1 MVFRDRKPA
10 WLNKEYTHVASPHII
25 PPLAKALAER
35 GYDTLT
41 EVQSAVIAPEADGR
55 DLIVSSKTGSGK
67 TVAYGLGIA
76 PTLLGDKEQFIP
88 TSVPHA
94 LIVAPTRELALQV
107 ERELEW
113 LYANTGARIVSC
125 VGGMDPKRERRM
137 LADGAHIVVGTPG
150 RLRDHITR
158 RALDLSG
165 LRAIVLDE
173 ADEMLDLGFRE
184 DLEFILDETPP
195 ERRTLLFSATLPKA
209 IIAMARRYQS
219 NALRIEA
226 SATERGHVDIE
237 YRAMRVAYN
246 EVDLAV
252 INTLRLV
259 ESPAA
264 LVFCNTRDG
273 VRRMQALLVER
284 GFSAVMLSGELG
296 QHERNQ
302 ALQAL
307 RDQRAR
313 ICVATDVAARG
324 IDLPNLG
331 LVIHADLPNDPE
343 VMQHRSGRT
352 GRAGRKGVSVLI
364 VPPSRRRKAEM
375 LLSAAGVKA
384 TWVAAPS
391 AEDIRAQDRQ
401 RMLDDPLLTQEGAE
415 EDVAMAQLLIANRT
429 PDQIALALARVFR
442 ARLPEPEDVEEMAAD
457 TAPRRDA
464 RDAPRRE
471 RSESPRRERN
481 DGPRGDAPP
490 RDYSN
495 SDRAPR
501 APRHVSEP
509 GAVKFRMNVGRQ
521 TNADPKWL
529 LPMLCRRG
537 NVTRQEIGSI
547 RIFDT
552 VSEVEISAHAAEAF
566 AASVAHGGAG
576 DVAIQRI
583 TNEASIDN
591 QGGDRDAGFGAGGGK
606 PPHRGKSG
614 FKGAARTDNSFKGG
628 PNKGRFDDAPPAR
641 GKGYDPVKGSAPDTA
656 RRENARQDNARKDN
670 ARPDKE
676 FFAKGP
682 GYGGPKGKGS
692 AGGGYAGKGA
702 ADKGAGDKGPLG
714 KNFPDKRP
722 GGVARDGFKWRK
734 KTDRD

>member
-1 MVFRDRKPA
+1 LRFAAPQVAPSSRCAD
-10 WLNKEYTHVASPHII
+10 KEYMTVALPLMI
-25 PPLAKALAER
+25 PPLAEALAAR

-41 EVQSAVIAPEADGR
+41 EVQAGVIAPEAHGR
-55 DLIVSSKTGSGK
+55 DLLVSSKTGSGK

-76 PTLLGDKEQFIP
+76 PTMLGDKERFIP
-88 TSVPHA
+88 TSAPLA
-94 LIVAPTRELALQV
+94 LVVAPTRELALQV

-158 RALDLSG
+158 KALDLTA

-184 DLEFILDETPP
+184 DLEFILETTPR
-195 ERRTLLFSATLPKA
+195 ERRTLLFSATLPKM
-209 IIAMARRYQS
+209 IVAMARRFQT

-226 SATERGHVDIE
+226 SSSERGHVDIE

-252 INTLRLV
+252 INTLRLL
-259 ESPAA
+259 EAPAS

-307 RDQRAR
+307 RDHRAR

-352 GRAGRKGVSVLI
+352 GRAGRKGISVLI

-384 TWVAAPS
+384 TWVSAPS

-401 RMLDDPLLTQEGAE
+401 RMLDDPLLTEEGG
-415 EDVAMAQLLIANRT
+415 EDDIAMANLLIANRT

-457 TAPRRDA
+457 S
-464 RDAPRRE
+464 APRRE
-471 RSESPRRERN
+471 TRDSGPRRERN
-481 DGPRGDAPP
+481 EGPRRERDDSPRRDAPQ

-501 APRHVSEP
+501 R
-509 GAVKFRMNVGRQ
+509 GQDGDGVKFRMNVGRQ

-537 NVTRQEIGSI
+537 NVTRQEIGTI

-552 VSEVEISAHAAEAF
+552 VSEVEVSAHAADAF
-566 AASVAHGGAG
+566 AAAVAHGGAG

-583 TNEASIDN
+583 SNEASIDN
-591 QGGDRDAGFGAGGGK
+591 QGGEDRGGGGK
-606 PPHRGKSG
+606 PPHRGKGPLGGKPG
-614 FKGAARTDNSFKGG
+614 FKSPGRGDNAFKGG
-628 PNKGRFDDAPPAR
+628 PNKGRFADAPPAR
-641 GKGYDPVKGSAPDTA
+641 SGGYDPVRSDTDRAAPEQ
-656 RRENARQDNARKDN
+656 RR
-670 ARPDKE
+670 PGKE

-682 GYGGPKGKGS
+682 GGKGPGAKGGPEKDGP
-692 AGGGYAGKGA
+692 
-702 ADKGAGDKGPLG
+702 DKGPGDRGPLG

-722 GGVARDGFKWRK
+722 GGPSRDGFKWRK